1 MGEAVT
7 KVSIGDNLDWPQV
20 VDDLN
25 RLLRLRTT
33 PIGMKMFATRDEMEA
48 IPKIRRPQS
57 IPHDRPNRRSG
68 KSTRLDCRNHRGGP
82 RWRSV
87 FNRYRPASS

>member
-1 MGEAVT
+1 MSEAVT

-25 RLLRLRTT
+25 SLLRLRTT

-57 IPHDRPNRRSG
+57 IHTTDQTSVRQVDSVG
-68 KSTRLDCRNHRGGP
+68 LSESRGGP
-82 RWRSV
+82 VGDQCSTV
-87 FNRYRPASS
+87 IGCIS